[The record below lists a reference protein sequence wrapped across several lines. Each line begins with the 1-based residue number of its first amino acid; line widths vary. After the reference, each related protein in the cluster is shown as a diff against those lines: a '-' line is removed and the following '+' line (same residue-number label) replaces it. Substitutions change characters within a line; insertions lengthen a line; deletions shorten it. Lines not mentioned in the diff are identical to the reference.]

1 MTDEEGAGL
10 VEDAASENHIANL
23 EGEVKEAADQEAE
36 TAQRFD
42 NERWRRVALDQELHG
57 STKREAVRLLKM
69 QTRQRRLPNPAHR
82 QPTTRT

>member
-1 MTDEEGAGL
+1 VKGEEGT
-10 VEDAASENHIANL
+10 VVRYAASEEHIAEL
-23 EGEVKEAADQEAE
+23 EGELQGAVDQEAE
-36 TAQRFD
+36 TAQRFN

-69 QTRQRRLPNPAHR
+69 QSRQRRLPNPAHR

>member
-1 MTDEEGAGL
+1 VTDEEGAGL
-10 VEDAASENHIANL
+10 VEDAASEDHIANL

-69 QTRQRRLPNPAHR
+69 QTRQRRLSNPAHR